1 MTRRRVG
8 PGQLSLLPDGLS
20 DLDGAVLAFA
30 RDHQLQGRVSGRVQ
44 AQLGVC
50 ETRYYQL
57 LAGLLDRPEAAAAEP
72 ELVAQL
78 RALRDRRRRL
88 RHPARPQSSGTLI
101 T

>member
-1 MTRRRVG
+1 MTRRVG

-20 DLDGAVLAFA
+20 HLDAAVLAFA
-30 RDHQLQGRVSGRVQ
+30 RDHQLQGRVAGRVQ

-57 LAGLLDRPEAAAAEP
+57 LAGLLDRPEAEAAEP

-88 RHPARPQSSGTLI
+88 RHPARPHSSGTLI

>member
-1 MTRRRVG
+1 M
-8 PGQLSLLPDGLS
+8 
-20 DLDGAVLAFA
+20 LALA

-44 AQLGVC
+44 SQIGVC

-78 RALRDRRRRL
+78 RECATAADGCATPSAGNP
-88 RHPARPQSSGTLI
+88 PAH
-101 T
+101 

>member
-8 PGQLSLLPDGLS
+8 PGQLLLLPDGLS
-20 DLDGAVLAFA
+20 QLDAAVLAFA
-30 RDHQLQGRVSGRVQ
+30 RDHHLQGRVPGRVQ
-44 AQLGVC
+44 AQLEMC

-57 LAGLLDRPEAAAAEP
+57 LAGLLDRPEAEAAEP

-88 RHPARPQSSGTLI
+88 RHPVRWRSSGTLI
-101 T
+101 G

>member
-1 MTRRRVG
+1 MTRRRAG
-8 PGQLSLLPDGLS
+8 AGQLSLLPDGLS
-20 DLDGAVLAFA
+20 ELDAAVLAFA
-30 RDHQLQGRVSGRVQ
+30 RDHQLQGRVAGRVQ
-44 AQLGVC
+44 SQLGVC

-57 LAGLLDRPEAAAAEP
+57 LTGLLNRPEAEAVEP

-88 RHPARPQSSGTLI
+88 RQPARPRSSSTLI

>member
-8 PGQLSLLPDGLS
+8 AGQLSLLPDGLNG
-20 DLDGAVLAFA
+20 LEAAVLAFA

-44 AQLGVC
+44 SQLGVC
-50 ETRYYQL
+50 ETRYYRL
-57 LAGLLDRPEAAAAEP
+57 LAELLDRPEAEAAQP

-88 RHPARPQSSGTLI
+88 RRPDWPPSSGTLI

>member
-20 DLDGAVLAFA
+20 DLDAAVLAFA
-30 RDHQLQGRVSGRVQ
+30 RHHQMQGRVTGRVQ
-44 AQLGVC
+44 SQLGMC
-50 ETRYYQL
+50 ETQYYQL

-88 RHPARPQSSGTLI
+88 RHPAR
-101 T
+101 

>member
-1 MTRRRVG
+1 MG

-20 DLDGAVLAFA
+20 EMGAAVLAFA
-30 RDHQLQGRVSGRVQ
+30 RDHHLQGRVAGRVQ
-44 AQLGVC
+44 SRLGVC

-72 ELVAQL
+72 DLIGRL

-88 RHPARPQSSGTLI
+88 RSTGRVSSPAD
-101 T
+101 

>member
-8 PGQLSLLPDGLS
+8 PGQLLLLPHGLS
-20 DLDGAVLAFA
+20 DLDAAVLAFA
-30 RDHQLQGRVSGRVQ
+30 RDHQLQGRVAGRVQ
-44 AQLGVC
+44 SLLGVC
-50 ETRYYQL
+50 ETRYYRL

-88 RHPARPQSSGTLI
+88 RDLARLEPPAH
-101 T
+101 